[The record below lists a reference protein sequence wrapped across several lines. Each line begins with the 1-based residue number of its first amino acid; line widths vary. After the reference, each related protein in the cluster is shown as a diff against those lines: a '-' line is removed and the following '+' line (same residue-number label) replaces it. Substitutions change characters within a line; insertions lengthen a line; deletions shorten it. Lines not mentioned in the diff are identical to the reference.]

1 MKKIF
6 FLVLLLTV
14 TLSFARSQESNRDT
28 TFYANLNNDGLL
40 DKINVKFTLDE
51 QEGGLDY
58 ILTVN
63 GKSITGR
70 FEYSEAGDVKII
82 DINTSDMFQEI
93 AVIGYGMNDFNDFH
107 IYTQRSKPRLIGES
121 EGVFNLETT
130 GNGYATGEYWMGFW
144 GLKKKYKLIYE
155 GTYLKEIEEEEY
167 AMNQECT
174 ATDSFKLLTCKD
186 DNSTTAVE
194 VKTGDKLVIIAGD
207 VRPMKD
213 TGDYIDDYSYIW
225 YKIKTPSGKTGWIRL
240 LNFQD
245 KVDGLIWAG

>member
-6 FLVLLLTV
+6 FIFLLFLVSV
-14 TLSFARSQESNRDT
+14 SVASAQESNRDT

-40 DKINVKFTLDE
+40 DKINVKFSLDE

-58 ILTVN
+58 TLTIN

-107 IYTQRSKPRLIGES
+107 IYTLRTKPRYIGES
-121 EGVFNLETT
+121 SGVFNLETT

-167 AMNQECT
+167 AMNQECS
-174 ATDSFKLLTCKD
+174 ATDSFKLLSCKD
-186 DNSTTAVE
+186 DNSSVSAE
-194 VKTGDKLVIIAGD
+194 VKTGDKLVIIACD

-225 YKIKTPSGKTGWIRL
+225 YKIKTPSGKSGWIRL